1 MSRNRLEH
9 LPCSLARAL
18 DEAGDWWTFLIVR
31 DLMRGID
38 SFDGFLSSLGIASN
52 ILSRRPVKLCDDGIL
67 SKRKDASDGRRT
79 RYTLTP
85 KGEALAPSLIAL
97 MQWGDEWISGRGREP
112 VILAD
117 KRTGGQLEPIRIRA
131 DGADVPAG
139 EIEFRR
145 GPGLA

>member
-1 MSRNRLEH
+1 MSRNRLDH

-31 DLMRGID
+31 DLLRGIN
-38 SFDGFLSSLGIASN
+38 SFDGFQSSLGIASN
-52 ILSRRPVKLCDDGIL
+52 ILSRRLVKLCDDGIL
-67 SKRKDASDGRRT
+67 SKRKDASDGRRM
-79 RYTLTP
+79 RYALTP

>member
-1 MSRNRLEH
+1 M
-9 LPCSLARAL
+9 
-18 DEAGDWWTFLIVR
+18 
-31 DLMRGID
+31 
-38 SFDGFLSSLGIASN
+38 
-52 ILSRRPVKLCDDGIL
+52 
-67 SKRKDASDGRRT
+67 

-117 KRTGGQLEPIRIRA
+117 KRTGGQLEPIRVRA